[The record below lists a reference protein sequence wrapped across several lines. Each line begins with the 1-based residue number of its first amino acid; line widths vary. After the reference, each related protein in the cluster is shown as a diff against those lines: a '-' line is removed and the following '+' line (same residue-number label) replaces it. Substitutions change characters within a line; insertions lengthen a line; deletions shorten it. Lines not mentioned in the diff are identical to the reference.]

1 MDRFYNEDPENE
13 KPFFGSYKDDD
24 NDDDDDDDDD
34 DYDDLEQETIAFIQS
49 PDLVQVM
56 QVGLAQ
62 DELTHKI
69 IKMAVK
75 IAKNHWLWR
84 FKSATSK
91 SKEITIVYQSLVMMT
106 ENLE

>member
-1 MDRFYNEDPENE
+1 MDRFYNEDSENE
-13 KPFFGSYKDDD
+13 KPFFGSYEEE
-24 NDDDDDDDDD
+24 NDDDDEGL
-34 DYDDLEQETIAFIQS
+34 YDLEQETIAFIQS
-49 PDLVQVM
+49 PSLVEVM

-84 FKSATSK
+84 FKSASSK
-91 SKEITIVYQSLVMMT
+91 SREIAIVYQSLMMMT
-106 ENLE
+106 EIEEITE